1 MNAKVTKFELTQTNS
16 ALSAQNAFLGT
27 QLADALAELNAA
39 RATIE
44 ALRSELSIAASL
56 IFDMREQTEAPKSS
70 APDAYCVTTPDG
82 DCVST
87 DPRCMHQSAAPISA
101 RRAEMNAA
109 RAEAMRTGKSVLVTP
124 TLKTKTWTPAP
135 PSEASLAYR
144 AKCAAAREL
153 AMRTGKSVV
162 V

>member
-1 MNAKVTKFELTQTNS
+1 MNAKVTKFELTQTNA
-16 ALSAQNAFLGT
+16 ALAAHNAYLGT
-27 QLADALAELNAA
+27 TLADAQAALAQ
-39 RATIE
+39 RDATIE
-44 ALRSELSIAASL
+44 ALRAELSIAASL

-70 APDAYCVTTPDG
+70 APDAHCVTTPDG

-87 DPRCMHQSAAPISA
+87 DPRCMHQAPAPISA
-101 RRAEMNAA
+101 RRAQMDAA
-109 RAEAMRTGKSVLVTP
+109 RAEAMRTGKSVLVVP
-124 TLKTKTWTPAP
+124 TIKTKTWTPAP